1 MDEHFSAASCNMI
14 DKKRMKVKFPRKKP
28 ILATLSTEQDI
39 SKLPALG
46 HF

>member
-1 MDEHFSAASCNMI
+1 MAINSSEFFFGREYDLIAKQALAE
-14 DKKRMKVKFPRKKP
+14 KP
-28 ILATLSTEQDI
+28 ILATLSIEQDI